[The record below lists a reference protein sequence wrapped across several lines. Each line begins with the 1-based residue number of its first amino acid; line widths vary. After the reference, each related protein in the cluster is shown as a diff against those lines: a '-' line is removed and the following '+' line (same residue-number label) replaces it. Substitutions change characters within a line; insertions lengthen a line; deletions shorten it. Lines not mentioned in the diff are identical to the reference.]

1 VVCGGEAQSM
11 VVDISISSGRV
22 LLGAMW
28 TARTYLFCDDESLF
42 MRDGES

>member
-1 VVCGGEAQSM
+1 
-11 VVDISISSGRV
+11 

-28 TARTYLFCDDESLF
+28 YGSVGWTAPTYLFCDDESLF